1 MWNCKSYRITVTYW
15 SERLER
21 VIGDERDV
29 TRWTRRRV
37 HWSLFRRRWC
47 ETKWSSKNFCQIPK
61 SSPISLLQL
70 PTRFGT
76 CSPRTGDGWSA
87 QATGTRLHLAVTV
100 TYKYNI
106 VHTSTRLITRYAAFL
121 AAGLQPEKNKIWTS
135 CDLSLRMGTPGPGQ
149 RKQWRR
155 HLHSCVAAKG
165 GHFKHIRV
173 FLAACKL

>member
-1 MWNCKSYRITVTYW
+1 
-15 SERLER
+15 

-61 SSPISLLQL
+61 SSPISLPQL

-87 QATGTRLHLAVTV
+87 QATCTRLHLAVTV

-121 AAGLQPEKNKIWTS
+121 AAGLQPKKKQNMDELRPIIENGNAWTRATQTVAS
-135 CDLSLRMGTPGPGQ
+135 TSSLLCG
-149 RKQWRR
+149 
-155 HLHSCVAAKG
+155 CKG
-165 GHFKHIRV
+165 RTF
-173 FLAACKL
+173 